1 MLYRYSKKITY
12 KFYLKLA
19 ALKLILYA

>member
-1 MLYRYSKKITY
+1 MLYRYLKKISY